1 MAYSH
6 ERLALYKNLLSLV
19 PAQLDELVF
28 ALDPPDGIVPTSTS
42 ANPSDVV
49 KGLLQWVESPTGC
62 GLEHLREIFALVVG
76 SDYPVELRSYEKDSS
91 PQQQS
96 EPQTSSRQ
104 EYKLKTAEVPKW
116 IRYYLQKKLTVVV
129 ARSRKL
135 EKLIN
140 CLLDEN
146 RNTANNIVALWGPA
160 GFGKTS
166 LALAACCNLKILE
179 HFTGGL
185 FWVDLEGNESNTA
198 ALKELYRQIT
208 NAEPASDND
217 KFLAAELQ
225 DQWPREPCLTVLD
238 SARNQEQILNFIGS
252 SNEFC
257 TWLVTTRKR
266 NIYPQRTFKRI
277 LIDYLRP
284 DEAATMLYS
293 KLSFTQEEVDF
304 FKVKIVSDQLHEWPF
319 LINLVG
325 NYILE
330 MPGYRLEDALD
341 VTFQR
346 LKEKGWVMF
355 YDEIR
360 EKIESDLN
368 SLDNEEDKG
377 RFMDL
382 IAFREGESISL
393 ETLEKLWGLDPL
405 DTEGFCEKL
414 YSLALLK
421 SFHPR
426 QKKIQLTSVMHQY
439 LKLSKENMR
448 KSSAS

>member
-1 MAYSH
+1 MADSH
-6 ERLALYKNLLSLV
+6 KRLALYKNLISLV
-19 PAQLDELVF
+19 PTQLEELVF
-28 ALDPPDGIVPTSTS
+28 ALGPPKGVVPTSSS
-42 ANPSDVV
+42 ASSSEVV
-49 KGLLQWVESPTGC
+49 KGLLGWVESPTGC
-62 GLEHLREIFALVVG
+62 GLDHLLEIFSLVVG
-76 SDYPVELRSYEKDSS
+76 SDYPVQLHAFETASP

-96 EPQTSSRQ
+96 EPQVSSRQ
-104 EYKLKTAEVPKW
+104 ETRRKTAEIPKW

-140 CLLDEN
+140 SLLDEN
-146 RNTANNIVALWGPA
+146 RSITNNIVALWGPA

-166 LALAACCNLKILE
+166 LALAACCNSQILG
-179 HFTGGL
+179 HFTGGV
-185 FWVDLEGNESNTA
+185 FWVDLEGNESTKA

-208 NAEPASDND
+208 NAEPTSND
-217 KFLAAELQ
+217 EKFLAAELQ
-225 DQWPREPCLTVLD
+225 EQWPSEPCLTVLD
-238 SARNQEQILNFIGS
+238 SAMNQEQILNFIGS

-277 LIDYLRP
+277 LIGYLRP

-293 KLSFTQEEVDF
+293 KLSVTQEKVDY

-330 MPGYRLEDALD
+330 MPGYRLQDALD

-346 LKEKGWVMF
+346 LKEKGWMMF
-355 YDEIR
+355 YDAIR
-360 EKIESDLN
+360 DKIESDLN
-368 SLDNEEDKG
+368 SLDNEKDKG

-393 ETLEKLWGLDPL
+393 ETLEKLWELEPL
-405 DTEGFCEKL
+405 ETEGFCEKL

-421 SFHPR
+421 SFHPMER
-426 QKKIQLTSVMHQY
+426 KIQLTSVMHQY
-439 LKLSKENMR
+439 LNLAAEHTER
-448 KSSAS
+448 SSAS